1 MKTRNTVLA
10 FALITASGTV
20 AALAGP
26 LDPPVGPIAPTFK
39 TLTEVEPRVA
49 INATN
54 TPGDGNSIYR
64 ITQPGSY
71 YLTGNVAGVSG
82 RSGIEIAADNVTID
96 LMGFSVEG
104 VGGSLDGVT
113 TELTRNNLTVR
124 NGTVSG
130 WGQDGIDLTQGGTGL
145 GSLVE
150 GVTSSDNTV
159 SGIHVNDNAVVRSCV
174 VVGNGQD
181 GITAPTNAAVE
192 GCSAYQNGSVGI
204 LVGSGGTIT
213 ACTARRNIIGFV
225 VSQYS
230 TISNCSALINTFH
243 GIYADLGNTIL
254 DCTCTSNG
262 ENGITAVSLNVVRGN
277 TSNSNGV
284 DAAGG
289 AGVAVGGSNNR
300 VEGNNCI
307 GNDWGVRCTASL
319 NFITQNTASGNT
331 TANWDISA
339 GNKCLVVNGANA
351 GAILG
356 NSGGVSPGSTD
367 PHANYTY

>member
-159 SGIHVNDNAVVRSCV
+159 SGIHVNDNAMVCGERVLR
-174 VVGNGQD
+174 
-181 GITAPTNAAVE
+181 A
-192 GCSAYQNGSVGI
+192 
-204 LVGSGGTIT
+204 
-213 ACTARRNIIGFV
+213 
-225 VSQYS
+225 
-230 TISNCSALINTFH
+230 
-243 GIYADLGNTIL
+243 
-254 DCTCTSNG
+254 TS
-262 ENGITAVSLNVVRGN
+262 E
-277 TSNSNGV
+277 
-284 DAAGG
+284 
-289 AGVAVGGSNNR
+289 
-300 VEGNNCI
+300 
-307 GNDWGVRCTASL
+307 
-319 NFITQNTASGNT
+319 
-331 TANWDISA
+331 
-339 GNKCLVVNGANA
+339 
-351 GAILG
+351 
-356 NSGGVSPGSTD
+356 
-367 PHANYTY
+367 